1 MEAIETPTNHTT
13 PEPKMLLAQFQI
25 DEPTWTLAKASAML
39 RRQSASE
46 WAADAVRQ
54 RLEREPIQG

>member
-1 MEAIETPTNHTT
+1 
-13 PEPKMLLAQFQI
+13 MLLAQFQI